1 MSDDNEIAV
10 PDNADD
16 AELDSAS
23 SSVVTPRSA
32 DRVQLTDTELA
43 NLKSAKN
50 LLENP
55 GFAAKATNLLG
66 SPIEKGIKAL
76 PDNFQK
82 SIANVTESALRKALE
97 VAVLTMNNKP
107 GQRSSNNFHMGAA
120 ALLGAVG
127 GAGGIAALSI
137 ELPISTTVMIRS
149 IIDVARSEGE
159 DIKDVETQLACL
171 EVFALGGPSTS
182 DDGAEAGYFAV
193 RAALGK
199 VISDAAA
206 HIAQR
211 GLSKEASPALIKLV
225 VQIAER
231 FSVQVTPKAAAQM
244 IPGIGAIGGAVINT
258 AFTDH
263 FQRMAR
269 GHFIMRRLIKKY
281 GLETIQLAYQEI

>member
-1 MSDDNEIAV
+1 MSDDNEIAAI
-10 PDNADD
+10 DNADD

-23 SSVVTPRSA
+23 SNVVTPRSA

-137 ELPISTTVMIRS
+137 ELPT
-149 IIDVARSEGE
+149 
-159 DIKDVETQLACL
+159 L
-171 EVFALGGPSTS
+171 
-182 DDGAEAGYFAV
+182 
-193 RAALGK
+193 
-199 VISDAAA
+199 
-206 HIAQR
+206 
-211 GLSKEASPALIKLV
+211 
-225 VQIAER
+225 
-231 FSVQVTPKAAAQM
+231 
-244 IPGIGAIGGAVINT
+244 
-258 AFTDH
+258 
-263 FQRMAR
+263 
-269 GHFIMRRLIKKY
+269 RR
-281 GLETIQLAYQEI
+281 